1 LSDLYNE
8 YKKDP
13 NPSINIVAVTAG
25 GAADIKQF
33 KANYGI
39 EDLEFWMDLDNNYD
53 KLIPAG
59 GFPFPIEI
67 VIDRAGKIVY
77 LANDY
82 TPGAA
87 LEAARDAL

>member
-1 LSDLYNE
+1 MSGLYNE

-13 NPSINIVAVTAG
+13 NPSINIVAATAG
-25 GAADIKQF
+25 GAADIQQF

-39 EDLEFWMDLDNNYD
+39 EDLEFWMDLNTNYE

-59 GFPFPIEI
+59 GFPFPIEV

-82 TPGAA
+82 AAGAA
-87 LEAARDAL
+87 LDAAPDAL